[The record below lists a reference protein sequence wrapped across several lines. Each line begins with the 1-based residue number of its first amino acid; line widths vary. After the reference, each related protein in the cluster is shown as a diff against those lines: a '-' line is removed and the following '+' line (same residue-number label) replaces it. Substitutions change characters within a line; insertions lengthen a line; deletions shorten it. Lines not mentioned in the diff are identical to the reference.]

1 MAHRAA
7 NNETYGRGP
16 VGPDLDRV
24 GLWLDDAGADGSPAA
39 ILHNHVKHLADVR
52 SINVGMYSSICPRP
66 SVRGV
71 KAILTR
77 SDVTAARRLLQDLAR
92 RLATDYPSA
101 AASVR
106 EGLDEPLTVI
116 GLRLSKRLQ
125 RSLATT
131 NAIESLLSRTR
142 HVQRHVKRWRGGT
155 MVLRWVAAGV
165 LEAANGFPASE
176 RVSGH
181 AHAGGGAQ
189 SARRRVA

>member
-1 MAHRAA
+1 M
-7 NNETYGRGP
+7 
-16 VGPDLDRV
+16 
-24 GLWLDDAGADGSPAA
+24 
-39 ILHNHVKHLADVR
+39 
-52 SINVGMYSSICPRP
+52 
-66 SVRGV
+66 

-77 SDVTAARRLLQDLAR
+77 ADVTAARRLLQDLAR

-131 NAIESLLSRTR
+131 NAIEGLLSRTR
-142 HVQRHVKRWRGGT
+142 HVQRHVKRWRGGYDGAP
-155 MVLRWVAAGV
+155 LGRRRCAGSGQRV
-165 LEAANGFPASE
+165 PASE
-176 RVSGH
+176 LVSGH